1 MTENHI
7 PYPVRVD
14 ASPEPSAS
22 RGGWQVADPM
32 RSTSRVAGVLYLL
45 TFVSIPT
52 LALYQPVKDHADFI
66 LGVGSGTGLLWGALS
81 EVVVGLAGIGTAVVL
96 FPVLKRQSESA
107 ALGILAARIL
117 ETCLIFFGVI
127 SLLSIITLRND
138 VAGHPAADPASLVT
152 TAHSQIAMYNGTF
165 LLSQSLMPVIVDV
178 LLGYL
183 LYRSRLV
190 VLSTDVRNA
199 RRGWV
204 TKRRPPSGVGLVQES
219 DPQGGLQ
226 CPMLTRF

>member
-1 MTENHI
+1 M
-7 PYPVRVD
+7 
-14 ASPEPSAS
+14 
-22 RGGWQVADPM
+22 
-32 RSTSRVAGVLYLL
+32 STTPL
-45 TFVSIPT
+45 TPI
-52 LALYQPVKDHADFI
+52 
-66 LGVGSGTGLLWGALS
+66 
-81 EVVVGLAGIGTAVVL
+81 VGLASIGTAVVL

-107 ALGILAARIL
+107 VLGILAARIL

-152 TAHSQIAMYNGTF
+152 TAHSQVAIYNGTF

-190 VLSTDVRNA
+190 PRILPSVALFGAPLLLASDMAVFFGALEPVSPITGLPALPIAAFELALGIWLLVKGFNPSSPCSHNRTPTSASRPIPREPARNRQA
-199 RRGWV
+199 R
-204 TKRRPPSGVGLVQES
+204 TRRCPSPPGAEPHACSGGI
-219 DPQGGLQ
+219 GGR
-226 CPMLTRF
+226 MGFA